1 MELKLLTLNLHAW
14 LEENQEEKF
23 QIIADYIYKNDIDIV
38 AFQEANQNRDKIL
51 VNENIREDNPS
62 LIISNFL
69 KKMGKN
75 YNFVWD
81 WSHYG
86 YDVYEEGLSILT
98 KHPIDSSK
106 SIFVSESQDVKFWK
120 TRKTIK
126 AEINLGHK
134 SINVFSCHMGWLGD
148 KEEPFEKQITKL
160 YDFVKEEGKSS
171 LIMGDFNNSDDTE
184 GYDLIKKLGF
194 KDLYNKTSENHG
206 FTVKE
211 KIAGWENND
220 KFLRIDYIFSNIEYE
235 IIESQVVFEE
245 KRVSDHFGVYTKIKI

>member
-1 MELKLLTLNLHAW
+1 
-14 LEENQEEKF
+14 
-23 QIIADYIYKNDIDIV
+23 
-38 AFQEANQNRDKIL
+38 
-51 VNENIREDNPS
+51 
-62 LIISNFL
+62 
-69 KKMGKN
+69 
-75 YNFVWD
+75 
-81 WSHYG
+81 
-86 YDVYEEGLSILT
+86 
-98 KHPIDSSK
+98 
-106 SIFVSESQDVKFWK
+106 
-120 TRKTIK
+120 
-126 AEINLGHK
+126 
-134 SINVFSCHMGWLGD
+134 MGWLRD

-184 GYDLIKKLGF
+184 GYDLIKKFGF